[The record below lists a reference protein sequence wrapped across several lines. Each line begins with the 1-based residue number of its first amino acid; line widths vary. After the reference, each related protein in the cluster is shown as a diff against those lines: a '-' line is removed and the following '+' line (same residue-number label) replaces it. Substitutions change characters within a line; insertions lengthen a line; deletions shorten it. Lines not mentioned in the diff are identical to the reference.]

1 MPTNGMAVIGQV
13 QHVTQPLFKLESRS
27 AARHTALDSVGRG
40 RSFCQGEIRQGKVS
54 NST

>member
-27 AARHTALDSVGRG
+27 AARHTALTSVGRG
-40 RSFCQGEIRQGKVS
+40 CSFCEGEIGRDKEVIE
-54 NST
+54 